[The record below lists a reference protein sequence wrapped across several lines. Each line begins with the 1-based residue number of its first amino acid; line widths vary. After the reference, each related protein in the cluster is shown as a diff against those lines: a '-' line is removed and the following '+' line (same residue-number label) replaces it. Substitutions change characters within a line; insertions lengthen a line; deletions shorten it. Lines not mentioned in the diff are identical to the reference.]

1 MTPADDHA
9 GAAPASAPSAA
20 EATEAAPVPP
30 AAPAGLLRRPVVLV
44 GLMGAGK
51 TTVGR
56 RLAAQLHAP
65 FVDSDEAVEDAARM
79 SVAEIFETM
88 GEAAFRDGERK
99 VIARLLTEAPQVVAT
114 GGGAWMN
121 EATRAE
127 IRACAATV
135 VWLRADLDVLV
146 ERVGRRAGRPLLAGG
161 DPREILSRLMAQ
173 RNPVYETADLAVESR
188 GDERHEAVVER
199 MMEALRRRGD
209 VTG

>member
-1 MTPADDHA
+1 MPAADDRPE
-9 GAAPASAPSAA
+9 AP
-20 EATEAAPVPP
+20 EAALSTAAAGPV
-30 AAPAGLLRRPVVLV
+30 GSLTRPVVLV

-56 RLAAQLHAP
+56 RLAARLGVH

-88 GEAAFRDGERK
+88 GEAAFREGERK
-99 VIARLLTEAPQVVAT
+99 VIARLLTEAPQIVAT

-121 EATRAE
+121 AETRDE
-127 IRACAATV
+127 IRACGAVV

-146 ERVGRRAGRPLLAGG
+146 ERVGRRGGRPLLAGG
-161 DPREILSRLMAQ
+161 DPKEILARLMAQ
-173 RNPVYETADLAVESR
+173 RDPVYADADIAIESR

-199 MMEALRRRGD
+199 VLAALHAHGD
-209 VTG
+209 LVP